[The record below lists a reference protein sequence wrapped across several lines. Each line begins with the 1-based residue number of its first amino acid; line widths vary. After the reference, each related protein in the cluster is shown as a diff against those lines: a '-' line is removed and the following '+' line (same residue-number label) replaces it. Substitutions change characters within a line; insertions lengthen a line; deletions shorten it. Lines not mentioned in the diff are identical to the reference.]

1 MLACADG
8 DSLRISVMYVQ
19 GLMVGFILFVLVR
32 WTVSKVNARLMFLIL
47 GETPRGE
54 TFDFLRRKPRTKI
67 NKQTNDPH
75 KSLCAC
81 VNI

>member
-54 TFDFLRRKPRTKI
+54 TFDFLRRFYFITKDE
-67 NKQTNDPH
+67 NK
-75 KSLCAC
+75 
-81 VNI
+81 